1 MGRCHDERT
10 DVMSGTFTP
19 AQAGD
24 EAVDL
29 RGEGAEPTGVVT
41 ATGQGAAG
49 QDRSFAVTI
58 KTPAGH
64 EHRFRVKLAVLHE
77 VRHRPRGHGLHPL
90 LAALVLQA
98 RQRGHVLRRA
108 VPHHRKDILPL
119 GHGAAVLRDA
129 EEFLTDRGADG
140 LEGTTRRRSTG
151 PGRSKLNAP

>member
-29 RGEGAEPTGVVT
+29 RGEGAEPTGAVT

-49 QDRSFAVTI
+49 LDRSFAVTI

-64 EHRFRVKLAVLHE
+64 EHRFRVSGEQRVETVTTRAVAYFVKHGELAEGKYVLAVMRDGTPEDMTASARLE
-77 VRHRPRGHGLHPL
+77 DYGIREGDV
-90 LAALVLQA
+90 LVLIVGEPQ
-98 RQRGHVLRRA
+98 V
-108 VPHHRKDILPL
+108 
-119 GHGAAVLRDA
+119 
-129 EEFLTDRGADG
+129 DG
-140 LEGTTRRRSTG
+140 
-151 PGRSKLNAP
+151 